1 MGSITSQITSLTI
14 VYSIVHSDADQR
26 KHQSSAS
33 LAFVRGIHRVP
44 VNSPHKWP
52 VTRKMLPFDDV
63 MCDEYFPFS
72 AVYIVVFIQLFC
84 EMAFSKVSITAP
96 VSTSYRRITVCFF
109 LLSLAVLMP
118 LLFVEKLLLDITIF
132 PQMKRIET
140 FQQQSPN
147 NKTAQIGNIPTREMT
162 GSPPQTVQFNET
174 RVIIYAKYRTGSTY
188 ASEFFVKHNESF
200 FVFEPLMSRYIN
212 VDSGT
217 PVNLPTT
224 VLKEVFQC
232 NIVNST
238 YRNLMRD
245 AQLKYEIFCHP
256 DVNQPACDKSSSLVQ
271 SLSRAELVC
280 KKSKF
285 KVIKVIRVNH
295 LRDLERF
302 MAEGVKVIHLIRD
315 PRGVIA
321 SQDRHILQ
329 CSKKFKQDY
338 YPERVDNFCQTG
350 LDDLNFIDSY
360 AHKKNYHLVR
370 YEDLAF
376 FPVEEGHLLYEYI
389 DIKLSPD
396 VLDWMKNISPG
407 NKLPWKGQ
415 RVKRIK
421 DLYTTKRA
429 NSAFASQ
436 AWRERITNTKL
447 HVIQG
452 LCRDFMNKTGYTP
465 LTFETVKNYS
475 IPALRSIYPGR
486 LRKYTPTD

>member
-1 MGSITSQITSLTI
+1 
-14 VYSIVHSDADQR
+14 
-26 KHQSSAS
+26 
-33 LAFVRGIHRVP
+33 
-44 VNSPHKWP
+44 
-52 VTRKMLPFDDV
+52 
-63 MCDEYFPFS
+63 
-72 AVYIVVFIQLFC
+72 
-84 EMAFSKVSITAP
+84 
-96 VSTSYRRITVCFF
+96 
-109 LLSLAVLMP
+109 
-118 LLFVEKLLLDITIF
+118 
-132 PQMKRIET
+132 
-140 FQQQSPN
+140 
-147 NKTAQIGNIPTREMT
+147 
-162 GSPPQTVQFNET
+162 
-174 RVIIYAKYRTGSTY
+174 
-188 ASEFFVKHNESF
+188 
-200 FVFEPLMSRYIN
+200 
-212 VDSGT
+212 
-217 PVNLPTT
+217 
-224 VLKEVFQC
+224 
-232 NIVNST
+232 
-238 YRNLMRD
+238 
-245 AQLKYEIFCHP
+245 
-256 DVNQPACDKSSSLVQ
+256 
-271 SLSRAELVC
+271 
-280 KKSKF
+280 
-285 KVIKVIRVNH
+285 
-295 LRDLERF
+295 

-415 RVKRIK
+415 RVERIK

-429 NSAFASQ
+429 NSAFAFQ